1 MLFFENRERFATGA
15 LTYDDGQPES
25 ATDARIMIQVQIEG
39 QPVGAMVDTGA
50 PWVVLDPELAEALQ
64 IEVSGA
70 VELARLQ
77 IRGIRYDGHLHR
89 LPVNLLAERG
99 ESHRVEATIF
109 VPALPPGEVWGNKP
123 NFIGL
128 LGLLDRIRY
137 AIDPSTNTF
146 YFGPLT

>member
-64 IEVSGA
+64 IEASGA
-70 VELARLQ
+70 VEL
-77 IRGIRYDGHLHR
+77 
-89 LPVNLLAERG
+89 VNLLAERG

>member
-1 MLFFENRERFATGA
+1 MLFFENGEPFATGA

-25 ATDARIMIQVQIEG
+25 AANARIMIQVQIEG
-39 QPVGAMVDTGA
+39 QAIRAMVDTGA
-50 PWVVLDPELAEALQ
+50 PWVVLDPELAEDMQ
-64 IEVSGA
+64 IEGGA
-70 VELARLQ
+70 PVESARLQ
-77 IRGIRYDGHLHR
+77 IRGTTYDGSLHR
-89 LPVNLLAERG
+89 IPVHLLAERG
-99 ESHRVEATIF
+99 ESQPVDATIF
-109 VPALPPGEVWGNKP
+109 VPVLRQGEVWGNKP